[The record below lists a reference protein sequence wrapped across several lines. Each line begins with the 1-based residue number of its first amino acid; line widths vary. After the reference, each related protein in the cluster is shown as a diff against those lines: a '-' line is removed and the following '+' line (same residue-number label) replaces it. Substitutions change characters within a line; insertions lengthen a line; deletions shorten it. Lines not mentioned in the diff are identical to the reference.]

1 MAKILAKSSPLDP
14 KTSVS
19 EVHPGCG
26 SLNWS
31 TLRRSHD
38 LNKMAGWH
46 RKNQENMD
54 LSGT

>member
-54 LSGT
+54 LGGT